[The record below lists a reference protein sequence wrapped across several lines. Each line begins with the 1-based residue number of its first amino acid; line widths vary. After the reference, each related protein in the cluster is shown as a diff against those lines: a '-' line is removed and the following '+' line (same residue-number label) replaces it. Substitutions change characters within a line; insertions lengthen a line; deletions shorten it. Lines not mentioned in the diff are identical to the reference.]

1 MRLIRSVA
9 DLQNKRVLLRA
20 DFDVPVVNNKIIDS
34 FRIEKQKEN
43 LQYLI
48 QHGARVGIIAHASD
62 ISSFGPVVGQLGQI
76 LGIDINFVKNLEDF
90 RNIPSVA
97 LLENIRSFPGE
108 TSNDDALAK
117 NLAAGFDMYV
127 NNAFSVCHRNHASVA
142 AITKY
147 VSGYVGLLLDEEIAN
162 LQKAVTA
169 PPEGKVVIIGGAK
182 IETKIPVINN
192 FMGKTQAILT
202 GGVVGNEIRD
212 KSMATHPEVARPID
226 DVISEGKRLD
236 IGPRTAGLYA
246 KIISQANMVIWNG
259 PMGLFEDER
268 FFHGTRI
275 VAEAIA
281 DSNAWT
287 IIGGED
293 TISAVKKSGIN
304 LNKFKFVSTGVG
316 AMLEF
321 LSGKQLPGITA
332 LQ

>member
-76 LGIDINFVKNLEDF
+76 LGIDINFV
-90 RNIPSVA
+90 
-97 LLENIRSFPGE
+97 ENIRSFPGE

-246 KIISQANMVIWNG
+246 
-259 PMGLFEDER
+259 
-268 FFHGTRI
+268 
-275 VAEAIA
+275 
-281 DSNAWT
+281 
-287 IIGGED
+287 
-293 TISAVKKSGIN
+293 
-304 LNKFKFVSTGVG
+304 
-316 AMLEF
+316 
-321 LSGKQLPGITA
+321 
-332 LQ
+332 